1 MALRN
6 SLPQQRKLIKAAL
19 SCPLWIRLFLFAM
32 LLPTEFSAN
41 VGPLRLAPY
50 KIILLIAFFPALMR
64 FLSKSDIRFNMVDF
78 LVIAHLTWTTL
89 SFSLVHGFFEGF
101 EPIGSRLLD
110 FGGAYLIARVY
121 IRNLKD
127 FDAMV
132 ACSVLVVAIL
142 SPFLIIESITG
153 HHTIHVVASAMTGKY
168 FSVMQ
173 DLRLG
178 MTRALGPFDHP
189 ILMGVFAASFLCMI
203 WLRYNFKGAKK
214 SNKYIMS
221 SVVFFAAATSLSS
234 ASLLVLA
241 GQIALLAWNWILRSV
256 KQRWWLLVSLILL
269 ALLAIELLSTR
280 SALKV
285 LISYLT
291 FSTHTGYYRLA
302 IYDAGLDNVW
312 AHPIIGIGQNDW
324 ARPDWLASSVDS
336 FWLVQA
342 MQFGIP
348 GFATMALLFIEVM
361 RKSRV
366 AAEEIRAYRFAWLIA
381 MVSLIVAGFTVHYW
395 NSAFVFLAFF
405 IGSGVWFSKK

>member
-1 MALRN
+1 
-6 SLPQQRKLIKAAL
+6 
-19 SCPLWIRLFLFAM
+19 M
-32 LLPTEFSAN
+32 LLPTEFSLN
-41 VGPLRLAPY
+41 VGVLRLAPY
-50 KIILLIAFFPALMR
+50 KIVLLVAFLPAVIR
-64 FLSKSDIRFNMVDF
+64 FLSKSDIRFNFVDF
-78 LVIAHLTWTTL
+78 LVITHLIWTTL
-89 SFSLVHGFFEGF
+89 AFSLVHGFWEGF
-101 EPIGSRLLD
+101 ETIGSRLLD

-127 FDAMV
+127 FDAMI
-132 ACSVLVVAIL
+132 ACSVLVIAIL
-142 SPFLIIESITG
+142 SPFLIFESITG
-153 HHTIHVVASAMTGKY
+153 HHTIHVIASAMTGKY

-178 MTRALGPFDHP
+178 MTRAFGSFDHP
-189 ILMGVFAASFLCMI
+189 ILMGVFAASYLCMI
-203 WLRYNFKGAKK
+203 WSRYNFKGAVK
-214 SNKYIMS
+214 SSRYILTS
-221 SVVFFAAATSLSS
+221 IVFLAAATSLSS

-241 GQIALLAWNWILRSV
+241 GQIGLLGYNWVMRSV

-269 ALLAIELLSTR
+269 ILFGIELLSNR

-312 AHPIIGIGQNDW
+312 ASPIIGIGHNDW
-324 ARPDWLASSVDS
+324 ARPSWLAPSVDS

-342 MQFGIP
+342 MQYGIP
-348 GFATMALLFIEVM
+348 GFATIALLFVEVM

-366 AAEEIRAYRFAWLIA
+366 AAEEIRAYRLAWLIA